1 MIKIKIGKFKVR
13 SDLLYA
19 YLHSIED
26 IGFNVEKSRTTYTL
40 DEVREKHHWNL
51 VHSLGILGKQN
62 EVENIVEDIRK
73 NRCRSFHGSKLHHKW
88 LQNKKEVREFAQ
100 ALADWI
106 EKQMKKNEAT
116 GGSVWARFRK

>member
-26 IGFNVEKSRTTYTL
+26 IGFNVEKSHKHYQRRTTYTL

-62 EVENIVEDIRK
+62 EE
-73 NRCRSFHGSKLHHKW
+73 CFSGSKLHHKW

-116 GGSVWARFRK
+116 GGSVWARFRIKHEVKE

>member
-26 IGFNVEKSRTTYTL
+26 IGFNVEKSRTTQTL
-40 DEVREKHHWNL
+40 DGIRSSHHWKL

-62 EVENIVEDIRK
+62 EERF
-73 NRCRSFHGSKLHHKW
+73 SGSKLHHKW
-88 LQNKKEVREFAQ
+88 LQNKKEVWEFAQ

>member
-26 IGFNVEKSRTTYTL
+26 IGFNVEKSRTTQTL
-40 DEVREKHHWNL
+40 DGIRSSHHYKL

-62 EVENIVEDIRK
+62 EKRF
-73 NRCRSFHGSKLHHKW
+73 SGSKLHHKW

-116 GGSVWARFRK
+116 GGSVWARFRIKHEVKE